1 MASVE
6 VQAELFRWAL
16 ERSGRAEEAAR
27 KKFPKFSEWLD
38 GTWRPTLRQLE
49 SFAKWTRTPFGF
61 LLLESPPE
69 DSLPIPDFRTTH
81 GGTCRP
87 SPDLLETVQTMQRRQ
102 EWMRE
107 FLLEEGQEPL
117 GFIGEANTQDSAED
131 VVLSMRRALG
141 LSQEWARQEENWED
155 TLRVLRQ
162 TIQATGIMVVING
175 VVGNN
180 THRGLDVDEFR
191 GFALVDSIAPLIF
204 VNGKDAKCAQM
215 FTLTHELAHLWIGQG
230 GVSNLDRLQAVGAP
244 VETFC
249 NQVAAEFLV
258 PSQVFHTEWLNV
270 AMHHDRFGRLARV
283 FKVSPIVVARRAR
296 DMRHISNEEFFE
308 FYDQYIQTSLTHR
321 KQTKRGDFWN
331 TQGARIGDFFGSAV
345 AQAVWAGRL
354 LYRDAYELT
363 GLHGKTFDT
372 YIARLGL

>member
-1 MASVE
+1 
-6 VQAELFRWAL
+6 
-16 ERSGRAEEAAR
+16 
-27 KKFPKFSEWLD
+27 
-38 GTWRPTLRQLE
+38 
-49 SFAKWTRTPFGF
+49 
-61 LLLESPPE
+61 
-69 DSLPIPDFRTTH
+69 
-81 GGTCRP
+81 
-87 SPDLLETVQTMQRRQ
+87 
-102 EWMRE
+102 MRE
-107 FLLEEGQEPL
+107 FLLEDGQEPL
-117 GFIGEANTQDSAED
+117 GFVGEASTQDSAEE
-131 VVLSMRRALG
+131 VVLSMRKALG
-141 LSQEWARQEENWED
+141 LSQEWARQEKNWED

-162 TIQATGIMVVING
+162 AIQGTGIMVVING

-180 THRGLDVDEFR
+180 THRGLDVGEFR
-191 GFALVDSIAPLIF
+191 GFALVDAIAPLIF

-258 PSQVFHTEWLNV
+258 PSQVFRTEWLNV
-270 AMHHDRFGRLARV
+270 GTRSDPFHHLAQV
-283 FKVSPIVVARRAR
+283 FKVSPIVVARRAW
-296 DMRHISNEEFFE
+296 DMQHISREEFFD

-321 KQTKRGDFWN
+321 KQPTRGDFWN
-331 TQGARIGDFFGSAV
+331 TQGVRIGDFFGSAV

-363 GLHGKTFDT
+363 GLHGKTFDN